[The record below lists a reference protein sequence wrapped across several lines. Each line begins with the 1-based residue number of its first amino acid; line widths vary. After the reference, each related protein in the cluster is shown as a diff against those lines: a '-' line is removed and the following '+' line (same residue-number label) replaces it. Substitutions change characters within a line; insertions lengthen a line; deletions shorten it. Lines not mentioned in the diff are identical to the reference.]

1 MKVGITNNLRAESKQ
16 IPEQKHGVGTGLHQS
31 TGRRARN
38 RKLKAGIA
46 TLSKGK
52 Q

>member
-31 TGRRARN
+31 SGQRARN
-38 RKLKAGIA
+38 RKAKAEA
-46 TLSKGK
+46 AKGK
-52 Q
+52 K